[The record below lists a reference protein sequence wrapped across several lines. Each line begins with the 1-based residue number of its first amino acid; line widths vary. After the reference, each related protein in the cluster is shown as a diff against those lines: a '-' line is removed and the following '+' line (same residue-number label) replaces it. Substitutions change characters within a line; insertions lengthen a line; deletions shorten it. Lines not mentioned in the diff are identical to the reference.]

1 MKQSSGQTA
10 ASDAAPQSLLA
21 RAVTSG
27 TIGGLAAAAA
37 ASLAGKREN
46 GSYAA
51 PLNATS
57 HIIWGDEAA
66 RQDQP
71 SLKYTLTGFLLNH
84 ASAIFWALFY
94 EKLLGK
100 GEKRQSWHHPKNW
113 NEGARRDQA
122 TPAPTEAAIL
132 KADTGLGGSDGWC
145 LSYRLSPDSQAFYAR
160 FRKASL
166 RKITGCRVCCAG
178 HGPRRPRLEAGGEGA
193 APLGVAEGEGVF
205 AWPWPT

>member
-1 MKQSSGQTA
+1 MKRSSGQTA

-37 ASLAGKREN
+37 ASLAGKRED

-66 RQDQP
+66 RQDKP

-132 KADTGLGGSDGWC
+132 KPILDSAAVTAGAYLIDYHLIPSVLRPASKSAFPENPWRRC
-145 LSYRLSPDSQAFYAR
+145 L
-160 FRKASL
+160 L
-166 RKITGCRVCCAG
+166 RWPPAL
-178 HGPRRPRLEAGGEGA
+178 PRA
-193 APLGVAEGEGVF
+193 
-205 AWPWPT
+205 T

>member
-1 MKQSSGQTA
+1 MKQSSGQAA

-37 ASLAGKREN
+37 ASLAGKREDR
-46 GSYAA
+46 SYAA

-113 NEGARRDQA
+113 NEGARPQQA
-122 TPAPTEAAIL
+122 TPARTEAAIL
-132 KADTGLGGSDGWC
+132 KPILDSAAVTAGAYLIDYHLIPQRFTPGFEK
-145 LSYRLSPDSQAFYAR
+145 RLSGKSLAAVFVALAAGLAARDMMQAAKAR
-160 FRKASL
+160 RNPA
-166 RKITGCRVCCAG
+166 
-178 HGPRRPRLEAGGEGA
+178 
-193 APLGVAEGEGVF
+193 
-205 AWPWPT
+205 

>member
-1 MKQSSGQTA
+1 MKQSSGQIF
-10 ASDAAPQSLLA
+10 ASDAGEPSLA
-21 RAVTSG
+21 GRAVISG

-37 ASLAGKREN
+37 ASLAGKRED
-46 GSYAA
+46 GSYAG

-66 RQDQP
+66 RQDEP

-113 NEGARRDQA
+113 NQGARGDRTTAAPTEDAILKPILDSAAVTAGAYLIDYHLIPRRFTPGFEKRLSGKSMAAVFVALAAGLAARDIIQAAKARRDQA
-122 TPAPTEAAIL
+122 
-132 KADTGLGGSDGWC
+132 
-145 LSYRLSPDSQAFYAR
+145 
-160 FRKASL
+160 
-166 RKITGCRVCCAG
+166 
-178 HGPRRPRLEAGGEGA
+178 
-193 APLGVAEGEGVF
+193 
-205 AWPWPT
+205 